1 MQVNFSVTADDS
13 DEMKQKLDVALFKL
27 AKNLDQI
34 TRLKVDEQIE
44 LEHVT
49 VFRSE

>member
-1 MQVNFSVTADDS
+1 MQINFSVTADDD

-34 TRLKVDEQIE
+34 TRLKVDEQLE
-44 LEHVT
+44 LDGVLI
-49 VFRSE
+49 FRSE